1 MMKSVCCNA
10 DHGRVKQ
17 GFTLIELLV
26 VIAIIAIL
34 AAMLLPA
41 LSAAKERAAATN
53 CIGNLKDI
61 GLAVQ
66 NYGVLSGGNYF
77 LSSNESNVS
86 LNGKNGKFVWTS
98 VLMNAGMNKEHT
110 RIFFCPRNRVSAGK
124 KESDRLY
131 SYSAVYT
138 TTTNPINLD
147 KTSTWDPSQAVLL
160 GDGATKSGVGYFR
173 MYPLNSTSETY
184 GRPCIRHNG
193 ICNLLLAD
201 FHVGSFTGKELKGLY
216 SATGS
221 GNKIK
226 FYVDPEKTGSYIS
239 VE

>member
-1 MMKSVCCNA
+1 MMVCCESS
-10 DHGRVKQ
+10 DHGWVKQ
-17 GFTLIELLV
+17 CFTLIELLV

-41 LSAAKERAAATN
+41 LSAAKERATATQ
-53 CIGNLKDI
+53 CVGNLKDI
-61 GLAVQ
+61 GVAVQ

-77 LSSNESNVS
+77 LSSNVDNVS
-86 LNGKNGKFVWTS
+86 LDGKGGKFQWTS
-98 VLMNAGMNKEHT
+98 VLMNTDLAKDYKKVL
-110 RIFFCPRNRVSAGK
+110 FCPRGVLGK
-124 KESDRLY
+124 NSDRFY

-147 KTSTWDPSQAVLL
+147 KTSDWDPSQAVLL
-160 GDGATKSGVGYFR
+160 GDGATKSGTSYFR
-173 MYPLNSTSETY
+173 MYPVNSTSETY
-184 GRPCIRHNG
+184 ARPCIRHSK

-221 GNKIK
+221 GNKINY
-226 FYVDPEKTGSYIS
+226 YVDPENTGAYIK